1 MKTKESKR
9 IFYTEEDKRFYL
21 TLLTKAQR
29 SGKPKTV
36 KEVSKQYL
44 VNTKSLYEWLRL
56 SKLEGDK
63 AFNKV
68 RGPINSKSKNQELQ
82 DEIFSIALLN
92 PMFNTQK
99 IIDSLPAAH
108 RRITAPT
115 IQRILITRD
124 LNTMK
129 KRSIATEYEH
139 VKKRLVISPPTLD
152 YLIKKNPYFDL
163 YQLNKNIKGSLFYL
177 KCLDLSNIYRKGAGY
192 VLLAVDTKSLT
203 TFSQVWNGEYFDVPV
218 TFINNLSEI
227 FGENRVKN
235 CFETE
240 DNKIFRELKNTKTP
254 NQIHWFDSAQY
265 SFSPDRFEIALAELL
280 KVIQLKFLK
289 PYKFT
294 SIEKLQED
302 LEQYLIKLRIT
313 DGPLGYPTFGQS
325 PYHLNKHNI

>member
-92 PMFNTQK
+92 PMFNTEK
-99 IIDSLPAAH
+99 IIDSLPTVH

-115 IQRILITRD
+115 VQRILITKMSNSLR
-124 LNTMK
+124 
-129 KRSIATEYEH
+129 RFG
-139 VKKRLVISPPTLD
+139 TL
-152 YLIKKNPYFDL
+152 
-163 YQLNKNIKGSLFYL
+163 
-177 KCLDLSNIYRKGAGY
+177 AM
-192 VLLAVDTKSLT
+192 AVCTIGTFSAVAAPIWT
-203 TFSQVWNGEYFDVPV
+203 TFTS
-218 TFINNLSEI
+218 TSRTASLS
-227 FGENRVKN
+227 
-235 CFETE
+235 
-240 DNKIFRELKNTKTP
+240 P
-254 NQIHWFDSAQY
+254 
-265 SFSPDRFEIALAELL
+265 
-280 KVIQLKFLK
+280 
-289 PYKFT
+289 
-294 SIEKLQED
+294 
-302 LEQYLIKLRIT
+302 
-313 DGPLGYPTFGQS
+313 
-325 PYHLNKHNI
+325 